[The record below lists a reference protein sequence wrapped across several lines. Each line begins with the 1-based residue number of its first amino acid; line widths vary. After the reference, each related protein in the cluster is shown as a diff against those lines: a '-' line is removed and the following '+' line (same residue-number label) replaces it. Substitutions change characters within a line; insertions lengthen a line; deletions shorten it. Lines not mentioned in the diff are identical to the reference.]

1 MPESE
6 VENEDGGIVRTI
18 VKVSEYLLD
27 SNETANVLIAILI
40 ALAILPILGIGVI
53 LTNATAPINPIEIGN

>member
-1 MPESE
+1 MSESE
-6 VENEDGGIVRTI
+6 VENEDSGIVRKI

-53 LTNATAPINPIEIGN
+53 LTSATEPVHQIEIRN